1 MLFIN
6 RDDHLFRQD
15 DTTIVDAFTL
25 NAVLLKQEDK
35 KGIERRRVLESE
47 PVLGPYVQGEL
58 LKIVGRLALSGA
70 EPGICR
76 GVVGDL
82 YRIIDVTGSAFR
94 EGYRSMLADMLPA
107 PDPED
112 GKLQVRQNKRGG
124 NKNAK

>member
-25 NAVLLKQEDK
+25 NAVLRSQEDK
-35 KGIERRRVLESE
+35 TGVERRCVLESE

-58 LKIVGRLALSGA
+58 LKIIGRLALSGV

-76 GVVGDL
+76 GVVGDC
-82 YRIIDVTGSAFR
+82 YRIIDVTGSGFR

-112 GKLQVRQNKRGG
+112 GNLQMRRNKRGG
-124 NKNAK
+124 NKNAE